1 MAKNKIEIDVEV
13 DDKGRTKKLGLES
26 KKTAKGMDDVG
37 KGARTADRNIKGAAQ
52 ASSGASKNFSKMS
65 QGMGGL
71 VGAYATLA
79 ANIFAITAA
88 FGFFKRAADVAAL
101 SRGQEAYAL
110 KTGKSMKLLTSRVQD
125 ATGGILAFNE
135 ASQAVAIGTAA
146 GLSSD
151 QLTGLATVAKN
162 ASVALGRD
170 LTDSFNRLTRGAIKA
185 EPELLDELGI
195 IIRLNTVTEEYGRVI
210 GKAADDLTQFE
221 KTQAVVNS
229 VLAQGNEKF
238 DEVGNNIN
246 QVARLGKKF
255 TDLVKNVGDFIDPL
269 TKFLS
274 KTLSNNIV
282 GLTAAFSGLGLSI
295 GRALMPAMP
304 AMESIDDLAKSA
316 TKDLQGV
323 AGTGATADKMRD
335 GTFDE
340 DVLRRLKKAH
350 QSKTSTVINLDQ
362 MEKNE
367 RIKNIKIVEAAHL
380 SALAKEKTGV
390 KRWYLNWKAN
400 LAALQAE
407 HGKTMGFIKASSA
420 AMVSGVNK
428 LLTGLALIGMFYTLI
443 TLTKEWINSM
453 KDPIVLEIIENAEI
467 LRDRFAEQNK
477 EVGRLIEGFKEGASP
492 LETLVK
498 QANLLANFSFSGIEG
513 MVDKL
518 GKSGTK
524 TVFVQ
529 EMAPINTTGAN
540 PLETLQTVKK
550 EVKDLPEQNAAVV
563 ESLGEIFSSLSLQGE
578 ALQKFGI
585 EADGATAKFTEG
597 LAGVGAALAVLQDPF
612 STADEYNTA
621 LEFMQQNLQGV
632 VTQAKALNPVLAA
645 QKAAIEAIGQNVEVF
660 DKFRESIGQAKSN
673 FSQFLDI
680 NKSFKAT
687 LETLPMT
694 GSMEDNFGV
703 SQDGLAKMNAY
714 AKLLGLSL
722 DTIKAMNKE
731 GVIALLDA
739 QSLKIKQAEHRI
751 EIKSLKTQQKITRLS
766 AAKSPL
772 QLAEIQRQAKVA
784 TLQDSILKAQ
794 ENIKILEEA
803 GAKRD
808 DTKIQQE
815 NEKLA
820 LLMEQLAVAE
830 NLTSESERQL
840 AAAKSGMESSASKEF
855 AALLKGEES
864 SIKDSFARI
873 AKSSVDAVIDTMAQN
888 MAKNLTDFVFGAP
901 EDTLEVAMNAN
912 TAAINANTT
921 ALGGTPAA
929 PITGGGGGLIG
940 KAKSYIGGL
949 FGGGTTNPN
958 VPSVGGSTTGLGT
971 QTGDATIT
979 SPITGGDIT
988 VDEIIATGS
997 GAATSNIE
1005 NLFRGFTDNLKDIFS
1020 GDAPFLEGLGNL
1032 FKDAGTDF
1040 MNIFGDLGSGLMGLL
1055 KGAGGGLMSMFGF
1068 ANGGIAKG
1076 GFRSAAYSKGGVVKS
1091 PTVGLVGEGQYN
1103 EAIVPLPDGKKIP
1116 VEMRGGGD
1124 QNNNIVVNVASDGSV
1139 STQGA
1144 GGQTKADQEKM
1155 GKAIGQAVREE
1166 MKKQKRA
1173 GGMLSPYGVA

>member
-110 KTGKSMKLLTSRVQD
+110 KTGKSMKLLTSRVQE

-195 IIRLNTVTEEYGRVI
+195 IIRLNTVTEEYGRVLN
-210 GKAADDLTQFE
+210 KAAEDLTQFE
-221 KTQAVVNS
+221 KTQAVVNA
-229 VLAQGNEKF
+229 VLSQGNEKF

-255 TDLVKNVGDFIDPL
+255 NDLVKSVGDFIDPL
-269 TKFLS
+269 TKFISGALA
-274 KTLSNNIV
+274 NNII
-282 GLTAAFSGLGLSI
+282 GLTAAFSGLGISI

-304 AMESIDDLAKSA
+304 AMESIDDLAGDA
-316 TKDLQGV
+316 RTKL
-323 AGTGATADKMRD
+323 AGIAGEGPTADKIRAGD
-335 GTFDE
+335 FDE
-340 DVLRRLKKAH
+340 QTLNRMKKAH
-350 QSKTSTVINLDQ
+350 QSKTSTVLNLSK
-362 MEKNE
+362 MEKAE
-367 RIKNIKIVEAAHL
+367 RIKNIRLVETAHKY
-380 SALAKEKTGV
+380 SLAQQEKGV
-390 KRWYLNWKAN
+390 KKWYLNWKAN
-400 LAALQAE
+400 LAALQLE
-407 HGKTMGFIKASSA
+407 HGKRMGTIKAMTA

-428 LLTGLALIGMFYTLI
+428 VLSGLAIVGMLYTVI
-443 TLTKEWINSM
+443 TLAKEFIETF
-453 KDPIVLEIIENAEI
+453 KDPAIKEMEENAKLLEE
-467 LRDRFAEQNK
+467 RFKNQNK
-477 EVGRLIEGFKEGASP
+477 EIRKLIMGFKEGKSP
-492 LETLVK
+492 METLVK
-498 QANLLANFSFSGIEG
+498 QANILSNFSFSGIEG
-513 MVDKL
+513 MVDNLEKANMTTQTTF
-518 GKSGTK
+518 SGPGQSRTSIVRETPDQNKEIVK
-524 TVFVQ
+524 TTEEVIATMLLQ
-529 EMAPINTTGAN
+529 E
-540 PLETLQTVKK
+540 K
-550 EVKDLPEQNAAVV
+550 
-563 ESLGEIFSSLSLQGE
+563 

-585 EADGATAKFTEG
+585 EADGATAKFSQG
-597 LAGVGAALAVLQDPF
+597 LQALQPHLAVLQNGGA
-612 STADEYNTA
+612 SADEYNAA
-621 LEFMQQNLQGV
+621 LEALQGGFEGV
-632 VTQAKALNPVLAA
+632 VAQAAALNPILAA
-645 QKAAIEAIGQNVEVF
+645 QNAAIKSIGQTTEGF
-660 DKFRESIGQAKSN
+660 QKFRESIGQASSK
-673 FSQFLDI
+673 FSQFLGF
-680 NKSFKAT
+680 NKQFQEALNT
-687 LETLPMT
+687 LKF
-694 GSMEDNFGV
+694 EDTMAKFFDGT
-703 SQDGLAKMNAY
+703 QDGLANMNAF
-714 AKLLGLSL
+714 ADILGVSL
-722 DTIKAMNKE
+722 DTLKAMTKE
-731 GVIALLDA
+731 QVVAKLTA
-739 QSLKIKQAEHRI
+739 QDVKIRQAEHAI
-751 EIKSLKTQQKITRLS
+751 EVKSLKTQQKITRIS

-772 QLAEIQRQAKVA
+772 QLAAIQRQAKV
-784 TLQDSILKAQ
+784 LNIQDSILKAQ
-794 ENIKILEEA
+794 QNIKFLEEA

-808 DTKIQQE
+808 ETKIQQE
-815 NEKLA
+815 NEKLN
-820 LLMEQLAVAE
+820 LLLEQLAVAE

-888 MAKNLTDFVFGAP
+888 MAKNLTDFVFGSP

-940 KAKSYIGGL
+940 SITSKAKGFFGGL

-958 VPSVGGSTTGLGT
+958 IPSVGGSTTGLGT

-1144 GGQTKADQEKM
+1144 GGQTKADQERM

-1166 MKKQKRA
+1166 MKKQKKSRRYA
-1173 GGMLSPYGVA
+1173 